1 MAHYQSQPLRDY
13 PMKQLVLVLL
23 AGFAFA
29 KDKKPPIEV
38 EVVASHA
45 MHQSYDALTDHPTTS
60 FNLDV
65 IIEKHH
71 VTLECAA
78 PDYAPCPSL
87 SAGKYDGRFK
97 RDREL
102 VEIDYVPPL
111 VGGLKHNVY
120 KVGGTW

>member
-1 MAHYQSQPLRDY
+1 
-13 PMKQLVLVLL
+13 MKQLVLVLL
-23 AGFAFA
+23 VGFAFA

-45 MHQSYDALTDHPTTS
+45 MHQSYGNDPLSVHPTTS

-65 IIEKHH
+65 IIEKNH

-87 SAGKYDGRFK
+87 APGKYDGRFK
-97 RDREL
+97 SDREV